1 MRRLY
6 LIIIYMCLTLVVG
19 RVHAQYYSVNYD
31 KQIVAAM
38 AAAFGAGAMA
48 ESYYNEQVGEI
59 LKHYNAAEVATAG
72 IFAAK
77 FLERKAFT
85 DLGIWSSSTE
95 NYYYRRIHNMVANK
109 IMPKIWTVAGMM
121 LKSPQTALYWGSY
134 LMKICADTKSLCMQ
148 FESVVTNSSLTF
160 ADIQFLEINQEIAAI
175 LKLSEIGNVDWQ

>member
-1 MRRLY
+1 MMKRLS
-6 LIIIYMCLTLVVG
+6 LILMLLSLVV
-19 RVHAQYYSVNYD
+19 VQHIHAQYYSVNYD

-121 LKSPQTALYWGSY
+121 LKSPPDRPLLGA
-134 LMKICADTKSLCMQ
+134 
-148 FESVVTNSSLTF
+148 VT
-160 ADIQFLEINQEIAAI
+160 
-175 LKLSEIGNVDWQ
+175 

>member
-109 IMPKIWTVAGMM
+109 DYAQDMDGGRNDAEKSADRPLLGQLPDEDMRRHKVAVY
-121 LKSPQTALYWGSY
+121 A
-134 LMKICADTKSLCMQ
+134 
-148 FESVVTNSSLTF
+148 V
-160 ADIQFLEINQEIAAI
+160 
-175 LKLSEIGNVDWQ
+175 

>member
-1 MRRLY
+1 
-6 LIIIYMCLTLVVG
+6 MCLTLVVG

-85 DLGIWSSSTE
+85 DLGIWSSSIT
-95 NYYYRRIHNMVANK
+95 AAST
-109 IMPKIWTVAGMM
+109 IWWRTR
-121 LKSPQTALYWGSY
+121 
-134 LMKICADTKSLCMQ
+134 LCPRYGRW
-148 FESVVTNSSLTF
+148 
-160 ADIQFLEINQEIAAI
+160 QE
-175 LKLSEIGNVDWQ
+175 

>member
-1 MRRLY
+1 
-6 LIIIYMCLTLVVG
+6 
-19 RVHAQYYSVNYD
+19 
-31 KQIVAAM
+31 
-38 AAAFGAGAMA
+38 MA
-48 ESYYNEQVGEI
+48 E
-59 LKHYNAAEVATAG
+59 EVATAG

-134 LMKICADTKSLCMQ
+134 LMKICADTK
-148 FESVVTNSSLTF
+148 VAVY
-160 ADIQFLEINQEIAAI
+160 A
-175 LKLSEIGNVDWQ
+175 V

>member
-1 MRRLY
+1 MVSGKGY
-6 LIIIYMCLTLVVG
+6 
-19 RVHAQYYSVNYD
+19 AQYSVNYD
-31 KQIVAAM
+31 KETVAAM
-38 AAAFGAGAMA
+38 AGAFGAGAMA

-121 LKSPQTALYWGSY
+121 LKSPQTALYW
-134 LMKICADTKSLCMQ
+134 
-148 FESVVTNSSLTF
+148 
-160 ADIQFLEINQEIAAI
+160 AAT
-175 LKLSEIGNVDWQ
+175 

>member
-59 LKHYNAAEVATAG
+59 SAFGAVARRTTITAAST
-72 IFAAK
+72 
-77 FLERKAFT
+77 
-85 DLGIWSSSTE
+85 IWWRT
-95 NYYYRRIHNMVANK
+95 R
-109 IMPKIWTVAGMM
+109 
-121 LKSPQTALYWGSY
+121 
-134 LMKICADTKSLCMQ
+134 LCPRYGRW
-148 FESVVTNSSLTF
+148 
-160 ADIQFLEINQEIAAI
+160 QE
-175 LKLSEIGNVDWQ
+175 